1 MSYSSKK
8 ITNSERDAK
17 HVQAADD
24 VLIGNAEDNKA
35 VFDQLPELIVERHN
49 ELIDELDTPA
59 STTHY
64 GPTTLSSSVTST
76 SESMAATPKA
86 VKTVYDLA
94 SQASVSAVEIK
105 QKVHGTDTEDYV
117 SAGNP
122 ALIGNYEFG
131 TLGYV
136 EAEDVHTGAQPIG
149 VYFYVSD
156 ESINPLNTGYR
167 LADGGIILV
176 KFGADVKDNAV
187 LDIYEEP
194 HCATGN
200 IPIYYNGSPITTGI
214 ISEDDI
220 IALSYDSANNRWH
233 AINRVYTDFVGGYSA
248 AGNKAGLV
256 PQPPTIAETG
266 EYSILTSDGWLSAF
280 PLQDN
285 RIPWARK
292 YSPAFTGTP
301 TAPTAASGTSTTQ
314 IATTAFVQGAVSGIS
329 YSPFTGATT
338 SADGT
343 EGLVPAPTKSS
354 FAKETLL
361 SSDGTWN
368 KTTISSNSI
377 LAGYEIDLNVG
388 SGGSSTT
395 LLNATTT
402 SNGTMSSTDKAKLD
416 GIASGAEVNVQSDW
430 NESDSTADDFIKNKP
445 TIPTKNLWYAT
456 CSTEEN
462 TAAKVA
468 STTSNDFTLT
478 TGNMVRVKF
487 ENAQA
492 YNGIATLNVDGTGAK
507 DIARLETTKISR
519 YYWTAGEVV
528 DLVYDGTNF
537 VMSNKGTA
545 TTTYYGLTKL
555 SSSTSSTST
564 AIAATPS
571 AVKAAYDLADSKQ
584 DELVSGTNIKTIN
597 NTSLLGSGNIDIQ
610 GGGGTYTATSPIDI
624 TNGVISHDDSGVTA
638 GSKGDTSAQTPGF
651 GSTFKVLSGTVDSKG
666 HLTSFAEHTVKIPT
680 SWATTA
686 NAGLMSEID
695 KAALDE
701 LVANYDL
708 KRFTGTLEAGNTSLV
723 IDCSSYEL
731 SDAAD
736 VVSVTACD
744 LTHNVPVIVDWAVST
759 DAVNVSIA
767 SAVNYDIGVQVVL
780 APVA

>member
-280 PLQDN
+280 
-285 RIPWARK
+285 
-292 YSPAFTGTP
+292 F
-301 TAPTAASGTSTTQ
+301 
-314 IATTAFVQGAVSGIS
+314 
-329 YSPFTGATT
+329 
-338 SADGT
+338 
-343 EGLVPAPTKSS
+343 E
-354 FAKETLL
+354 
-361 SSDGTWN
+361 
-368 KTTISSNSI
+368 
-377 LAGYEIDLNVG
+377 
-388 SGGSSTT
+388 
-395 LLNATTT
+395 
-402 SNGTMSSTDKAKLD
+402 
-416 GIASGAEVNVQSDW
+416 
-430 NESDSTADDFIKNKP
+430 KN
-445 TIPTKNLWYAT
+445 
-456 CSTEEN
+456 
-462 TAAKVA
+462 
-468 STTSNDFTLT
+468 
-478 TGNMVRVKF
+478 
-487 ENAQA
+487 
-492 YNGIATLNVDGTGAK
+492 
-507 DIARLETTKISR
+507 
-519 YYWTAGEVV
+519 
-528 DLVYDGTNF
+528 
-537 VMSNKGTA
+537 
-545 TTTYYGLTKL
+545 
-555 SSSTSSTST
+555 
-564 AIAATPS
+564 
-571 AVKAAYDLADSKQ
+571 
-584 DELVSGTNIKTIN
+584 
-597 NTSLLGSGNIDIQ
+597 
-610 GGGGTYTATSPIDI
+610 
-624 TNGVISHDDSGVTA
+624 
-638 GSKGDTSAQTPGF
+638 
-651 GSTFKVLSGTVDSKG
+651 
-666 HLTSFAEHTVKIPT
+666 
-680 SWATTA
+680 
-686 NAGLMSEID
+686 
-695 KAALDE
+695 
-701 LVANYDL
+701 
-708 KRFTGTLEAGNTSLV
+708 
-723 IDCSSYEL
+723 
-731 SDAAD
+731 
-736 VVSVTACD
+736 
-744 LTHNVPVIVDWAVST
+744 
-759 DAVNVSIA
+759 
-767 SAVNYDIGVQVVL
+767 
-780 APVA
+780 